1 MLDSLLQILPVFLII
16 GFGVVLDVLEVLP
29 KRTGS
34 VIGAYVLYVA
44 LPVLLLHIL
53 SGSGL
58 EEILHGGFWAG
69 FALAQI
75 AIYLL
80 GYLLDLAVARRGQG
94 AAVCFGLCCSFSNVA
109 FIGLPVVANLLPGS
123 REAMVAAGLSVI
135 VPNLLAIPLQVQLEY
150 LKHSQGREQNG
161 VRGALGVLHKS
172 LLRNPLVL
180 ATCLGFALGLS
191 GLGLWEPLEKAAHMV
206 GDTTAPCMLLAL
218 GLDLR
223 DKVRVALGGE
233 RNSGLAR
240 LGVATVM
247 KLLLHPL
254 LAWLLLALFGVTGE
268 WLVVGVIMS
277 GTATALVTTV
287 FAEIYG
293 HAPEEAAFIA
303 VVTNVLNLFTL
314 TALAAVLRAQGVL

>member
-1 MLDSLLQILPVFLII
+1 MIDSLLQILPVFLII
-16 GFGVVLDVLEVLP
+16 GFGVALDILDVLP

-34 VIGAYVLYVA
+34 FIGSYVLYVA

-53 SGSGL
+53 SESSPAD
-58 EEILHGGFWAG
+58 ILHGGFWGG

-75 AIYLL
+75 VIYLL
-80 GYLLDLAVARRGQG
+80 AYLLDLSVARRGQG
-94 AAVCFGLCCSFSNVA
+94 AAVCFGLSCSFSNVA

-150 LKHSQGREQNG
+150 LKHSQGQEQNG
-161 VRGALGVLHKS
+161 ARGALRVLHKS
-172 LLRNPLVL
+172 LLQNPLVL
-180 ATCLGFALGLS
+180 ATFLGFALGLT
-191 GLGLWEPLEKAAHMV
+191 GLGLWGPLEKAARMV

-223 DKVRVALGGE
+223 AKVRVALGGE
-233 RNSGLAR
+233 RGSGLTR

-247 KLLLHPL
+247 KLILHPL
-254 LAWLLLALFGVTGE
+254 LAWLLLAMFGVTGE

-277 GTATALVTTV
+277 GAATALVTTV

-293 HAPEEAAFIA
+293 HVPEEAALIA

-314 TALAAVLRAQGVL
+314 TALAAVFRAQGLL